1 MADQGQ
7 MAAAACP
14 PRARLALTT
23 QRAGWL
29 EEERALLPSAR
40 ALPSFTPPCLPHSQ
54 PQLTANAISSAEL
67 ARARHGTTA
76 TTIPL
81 VALMEPAKL

>member
-1 MADQGQ
+1 MPDRGQ
-7 MAAAACP
+7 MVAATCL

-29 EEERALLPSAR
+29 EEEHALLPSAR

-54 PQLTANAISSAEL
+54 PQRTADTISSTEL
-67 ARARHGTTA
+67 A
-76 TTIPL
+76 
-81 VALMEPAKL
+81 